1 MKTEKNKIKIIAE
14 VGVNHN
20 GNLKI
25 AKRLIDVAKK
35 SGAEYVKFQAFKAT
49 NLVQKKT
56 KSLKYQIK
64 NTKKN
69 DGQFNMLKKLEINKI
84 FIESVLLYCKNKKIN
99 FLCTPFDIE
108 SLNLLYSLKIFN
120 IKIASGE
127 INNYFLLK
135 NIAKKANK
143 IFLSTGMADIKEI
156 SQALEILITN
166 GAKKKN
172 ITLLH
177 CHTDYPTNLKNVN
190 LRAMTTMKNKFNIN
204 VGYSDHTIGFETSIA
219 AVALGA
225 QIIEKHIT
233 LNKKMIGPDHKASM
247 EPKFFYQYVKLL
259 KNTEILLGNKEKKPT
274 QIEKKN
280 MKLVRKSIVAKNT
293 IAKGEYFSEKN
304 ISSKRPQGGLSPMK
318 WNKVIG
324 KKSKYNFKIDQF
336 IKTK

>member
-1 MKTEKNKIKIIAE
+1 MKTAKNKTKIIAE

-25 AKRLIDVAKK
+25 AKKLIDVAKK
-35 SGAEYVKFQAFKAT
+35 SGADYVKFQAFKAI

-56 KSLKYQIK
+56 NSLKYQIK
-64 NTKKN
+64 NTNKN

-108 SLNLLYSLKIFN
+108 SLNLLYSLKIFD
-120 IKIASGE
+120 IKVASGE

-156 SQALEILITN
+156 SQALEILQAN

-177 CHTDYPTNLKNVN
+177 CHTDYPTDLNNVN
-190 LRAMTTMKNKFNIN
+190 LRAMTTMKNKFNMN
-204 VGYSDHTIGFETSIA
+204 VGYSDHTTGFETSIA

-233 LNKKMIGPDHKASM
+233 LNNKMQGPDHKASM
-247 EPKFFYQYVKLL
+247 EPNLFYQYVKLL
-259 KNTEILLGNKEKKPT
+259 KKTEILLGSKEKKPT
-274 QIEKKN
+274 QIEKEN
-280 MKLVRKSIVAKNT
+280 MKLVRKSIVAKND
-293 IAKGEYFSEKN
+293 ILKGEYFSEKN
-304 ISSKRPQGGLSPMK
+304 ISCKRPQGGLSPLK

-324 KKSKYNFKIDQF
+324 KKSKYSFKTDQF
-336 IKTK
+336 IKIK

>member
-280 MKLVRKSIVAKNT
+280 MKLVRKSIVAKNNIT
-293 IAKGEYFSEKN
+293 KGEYFSEKN

>member
-280 MKLVRKSIVAKNT
+280 MKLVRKSIVAKNN